1 TAGNALSSREAAEVS
16 ARGPRGAP
24 PGLRAAAELGVRSAW
39 NGRLRKLSTGALH
52 VRESWCALECMTSRE
67 IPFTVQRAAQ
77 SQRGLIAAYQCQQ
90 LGLSSDRRT
99 GLVRRGQWNR
109 VVRGVYDT
117 TPGQVDPELDPTGWR
132 LRSAWLALLA
142 YGAATIAVGAC
153 ALALHGVWGLPIDLQ
168 PEAALPGGHDAR
180 PHGKIRLRRFD
191 NGMTTT
197 TINGHR
203 VATLDYALAQAI
215 PEMTRENAVAV
226 LDSALYLG
234 LITEADLPRVRR
246 LLRGRRGARR
256 THDWWPLVDGRAA
269 SPIETRAR
277 LIFVD
282 AGLPPDTLQLP
293 LIGRDGRVIGYG
305 DLGWQRADGSWIVV
319 EMDGH
324 EYHTA
329 PGALFRDRSR
339 QN

>member
-1 TAGNALSSREAAEVS
+1 MTARD
-16 ARGPRGAP
+16 
-24 PGLRAAAELGVRSAW
+24 
-39 NGRLRKLSTGALH
+39 
-52 VRESWCALECMTSRE
+52 
-67 IPFTVQRAAQ
+67 IPFAIQRAAQ
-77 SQRGLIAAYQCQQ
+77 SQRGLIAAYQCKE

-99 GLVRRGQWNR
+99 GLVRRGQWTR

-117 TPGQVDPELDPTGWR
+117 TPGHVDPEINPSGWR
-132 LRSAWLALLA
+132 RRSAWLALLA
-142 YGAATIAVGAC
+142 YGPETIAVGAC
-153 ALALHGVWGLPIDLQ
+153 ALVLHGVWGLPIDLR
-168 PEAALPGGHDAR
+168 PEAALPRGHDAR

-215 PEMTRENAVAV
+215 PEMTRESAVAV

-246 LLRGRRGARR
+246 LLRGRRGSRR
-256 THDWWPLVDGRAA
+256 THEWRSLVDSRPA
-269 SPIETRAR
+269 SPRETRAR
-277 LIFVD
+277 PSFSA
-282 AGLPPDTLQLP
+282 AGLPPATLHLRTLGQ
-293 LIGRDGRVIGYG
+293 DGRVVGYG
-305 DLGWQRADGSWIVV
+305 DLAWQRADGTWIVV

-329 PGALFRDRSR
+329 PQALFRDRAR
-339 QN
+339 QTTVVAGGRVRTVHYTGSDLWRPEDMVEEVRRLVYAPAMAA